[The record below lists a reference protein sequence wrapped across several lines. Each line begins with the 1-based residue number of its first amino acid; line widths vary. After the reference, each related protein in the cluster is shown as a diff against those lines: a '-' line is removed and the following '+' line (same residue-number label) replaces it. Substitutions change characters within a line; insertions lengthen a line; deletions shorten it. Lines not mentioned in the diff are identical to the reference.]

1 MIILY
6 QFASSPFSEKVR
18 RALHYKKLP
27 YQIHEVDR
35 FAVDKLTHVSSFG
48 KFPAMEDDG
57 EPICDSTDIVRH
69 LENRYPEHPLI
80 PGDAGEAAQ
89 VHIFEDWADESLY
102 HYEVT
107 MRIAWEHNA
116 RKTLAAIMPTM
127 PDKLSEDQVL
137 QMMLE
142 GAANTSNAQG
152 LGRKT
157 REQVVADV
165 ERHALALDAMLAG
178 RDWLV
183 GDALSLADISVLS
196 QLNCLMYT
204 DEFVSILENTRN
216 LRPWMERVDS
226 LAPAQKHDAGLNNEP
241 S

>member
-18 RALHYKKLP
+18 RALNYKQIS
-27 YQIHEVDR
+27 YEIHEVDR
-35 FAVDKLTHVSSFG
+35 FAVDQLAHVSPFG
-48 KFPAMEDDG
+48 KFPAMEDG
-57 EPICDSTDIVRH
+57 CESICDSTDIVRH
-69 LENRYPEHPLI
+69 LETRYPEYPLI
-80 PGDAGEAAQ
+80 PMDIGQAAQ
-89 VHIFEDWADESLY
+89 VHILEDWADESLY
-102 HYEVT
+102 HYEIT

-127 PDKLSEDQVL
+127 PDSLSEDQVL

-157 REQVVADV
+157 REQVIADV
-165 ERHALALDAMLAG
+165 ERHALALDALLSG

-183 GDALSLADISVLS
+183 GDALSLADISVLP
-196 QLNCLMYT
+196 QLSCLLYT
-204 DEFVSILENTRN
+204 DEFISILEKTRN
-216 LRPWMERVDS
+216 LRPWMERVEG
-226 LAPAQKHDAGLNNEP
+226 LAPAQKRRKGEE
-241 S
+241 